1 MQNRPLKTNLLCKH
15 LLIWHHSIGRT
26 ALQLWEFD
34 LFLGAF
40 CAGSSSKSNAINQ
53 YLLLWVPQC
62 RIGSLAFPISLVKV
76 KLITLNSL
84 ASFFIFFIFNI
95 VLALN
100 SSKRGGC
107 VLKKQRHAA
116 REVEWDST
124 MGKSY
129 FTTKISPGL
138 LNQAALSILKNET
151 NLCWRRKAF
160 CASSEKHTKLC
171 FSLSRT
177 IDQSQQWYRCFF
189 YIPCVSLCAA

>member
-1 MQNRPLKTNLLCKH
+1 MLYWKNSTWPRSVKKRKKKILPISSSLGAMQNRPLKTNLLCKH

-34 LFLGAF
+34 FFLSAF

-53 YLLLWVPQC
+53 YLLLWVPQG

-76 KLITLNSL
+76 KLIILNSL

-116 REVEWDST
+116 REVEWDSNN
-124 MGKSY
+124 GK
-129 FTTKISPGL
+129 
-138 LNQAALSILKNET
+138 IL
-151 NLCWRRKAF
+151 
-160 CASSEKHTKLC
+160 
-171 FSLSRT
+171 
-177 IDQSQQWYRCFF
+177 F
-189 YIPCVSLCAA
+189 YDED